1 MSGPATVIPLPQS
14 VLLPV
19 DGLSERFPVRR
30 VYCVG
35 RNYADHAIE
44 MGHDPSREPPFFF
57 QKNAD
62 NLLPPGREFPYPPLS
77 SDVHFEV
84 ECVVALKSGGQ
95 DIAIENTLDCVYGY
109 AVGVDF
115 TRRDL
120 QAEAKK
126 LGRPW
131 EVAKAFEY
139 SAPVSAIVP
148 ASLLGHPAAG
158 RIWLELNGKRLQDGD
173 LNQMIWKVPEIIA
186 ELSKLF
192 ILAPGDVIMTGTPA
206 GVGAV
211 RRGDHIN
218 CGIDGVAQLSINV
231 A

>member
-1 MSGPATVIPLPQS
+1 
-14 VLLPV
+14 
-19 DGLSERFPVRR
+19 
-30 VYCVG
+30 
-35 RNYADHAIE
+35 
-44 MGHDPSREPPFFF
+44 
-57 QKNAD
+57 
-62 NLLPPGREFPYPPLS
+62 
-77 SDVHFEV
+77 VHFEV
-84 ECVVALKSGGQ
+84 ECVLALKAGGQ
-95 DIAIENTLDCVYGY
+95 DIAADKALDCIYGY
-109 AVGVDF
+109 AVGIDF

-139 SAPVSAIVP
+139 SAPVAPIVP
-148 ASLLGHPAAG
+148 ASQLGHPSAG
-158 RIWLELNGKRLQDGD
+158 RIWLELNGKRVQDGD

-186 ELSKLF
+186 ELSRLF

-211 RRGDHIN
+211 KKGDRVD
-218 CGIDGVAQLSINV
+218 CGIDGISTLSINV